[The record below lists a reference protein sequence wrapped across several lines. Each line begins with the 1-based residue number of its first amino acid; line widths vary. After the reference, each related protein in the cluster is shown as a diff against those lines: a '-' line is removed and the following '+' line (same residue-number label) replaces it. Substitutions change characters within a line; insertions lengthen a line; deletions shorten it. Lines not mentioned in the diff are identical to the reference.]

1 MQQSKEQWLATRT
14 DPMNWPNNEYFQLL
28 IDKAWQLN
36 VELRSSKI
44 HELWYYRPDSRTIY
58 IWEPDLINEPLAYL
72 LTVFGHELG
81 HVTDFDRHPEFVA
94 RTKDLHY
101 SNVPWDI
108 ELSGFVSGFRLLSEL
123 GIPLAPE
130 TFAFFIAPPMQQQ
143 VLEII
148 QAGPQQ
154 SRESA

>member
-1 MQQSKEQWLATRT
+1 VQHSKEQWMATHT
-14 DPMNWPNNEYFQLL
+14 DSMNWPNNEYFQLL

-44 HELWYYRPDSRTIY
+44 HELWYFRPDSRTIF
-58 IWEPDLINEPLAYL
+58 IWEPDLTTEPLAYL

-81 HVTDFDRHPEFVA
+81 HVTDFDRNPEYVS

-108 ELSGFVSGFRLLSEL
+108 ELSGFISGYRLLSEL
-123 GIPLAPE
+123 GIPLPPE

-143 VLEII
+143 VLEILNSS
-148 QAGPQQ
+148 PEQ
-154 SRESA
+154 SQESA